1 MGKRKAAKKPQGPKK
16 SDPLPTT
23 FQCLFCN
30 HENAVSVKMEKKIG
44 IATLSC
50 KVCSQSF
57 QAKINPLLAPID
69 VYYEWLDACEEVAQ
83 NQQDSAG
90 NYATDPY
97 REPEELEKMRRRS
110 AEPARGQRQGS
121 FIDDDDAGDE
131 GDYGDDD

>member
-1 MGKRKAAKKPQGPKK
+1 MLLQ

-57 QAKINPLLAPID
+57 QAKINRMYFLFLL
-69 VYYEWLDACEEVAQ
+69 
-83 NQQDSAG
+83 
-90 NYATDPY
+90 
-97 REPEELEKMRRRS
+97 LENVSRRGK
-110 AEPARGQRQGS
+110 P
-121 FIDDDDAGDE
+121 
-131 GDYGDDD
+131 